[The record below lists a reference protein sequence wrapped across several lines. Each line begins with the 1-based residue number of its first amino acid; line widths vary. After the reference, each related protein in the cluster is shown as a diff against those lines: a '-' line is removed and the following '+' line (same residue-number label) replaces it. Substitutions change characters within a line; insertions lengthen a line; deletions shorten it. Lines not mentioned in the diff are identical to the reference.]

1 MAVKIPDPLKE
12 AFPVYLIVL
21 DAAAMTSVPAP
32 ASGTLAAASDAE
44 VRRVFAKIG
53 WRVMPILTT
62 AYILNYLDRTNI
74 AFAAL
79 TMRQAIGLTQ
89 TQLGIGAGIFFL
101 GYCLLEVPSNVA
113 LYRFGARV
121 WISRI
126 MISWGLASAAMAF
139 AVGPNSFYLF
149 RLLLG
154 AAEAGFFPGVAFYL
168 ATWFPREYRT
178 RIIAWF
184 MVAIPISSVIG
195 GPLSGLLLALD
206 GWLGLAGWQWLF
218 VVEGLPAVVVGL
230 MLLTRLT
237 DRPEDATWLTDA
249 ERAIVHER
257 IADEV
262 KPKEVR
268 HFGKALL
275 DARVLILGCIQFS
288 FLVGSYGIGIFLP
301 QILDTGRLSDL
312 QIGFVTSACYAAAS
326 LTMVL
331 WAGHVDRHGN
341 KVGNLA
347 ASCLVSAV
355 GFAASVFFAQNLWM
369 SVLSIA
375 VAVSGVN
382 AARALFWTI
391 PPRFLSG
398 MAAAGGLAFI
408 NSIGTSGGFV
418 GPTIFGWLTDNTG
431 SFIAGQMA
439 LSGFLLVAAA
449 LAWWLRSFQAE

>member
-1 MAVKIPDPLKE
+1 
-12 AFPVYLIVL
+12 
-21 DAAAMTSVPAP
+21 MTSVPAP
-32 ASGTLAAASDAE
+32 APGTLAAATDAE

-62 AYILNYLDRTNI
+62 AYVLNYLDRTNI

-79 TMRQAIGLTQ
+79 TMREAIGLTQ
-89 TQLGIGAGIFFL
+89 TQLGVGAGIFFL

-113 LYRFGARV
+113 LYRYGARV

-139 AVGPNSFYLF
+139 AVGPNSFYAF

-195 GPLSGLLLALD
+195 GPLSGLLLRMD

-218 VVEGLPAVVVGL
+218 IVEGLPAVFVGL

-237 DRPEDATWLTDA
+237 DRPEDATWLT
-249 ERAIVHER
+249 
-257 IADEV
+257 ADERRIV
-262 KPKEVR
+262 RDQLAVEIKPKEVHR
-268 HFGKALL
+268 FALAL
-275 DARVLILGCIQFS
+275 RDPRVLILAGIQFG

-301 QILDTGRLSDL
+301 QILDTGRLSNL
-312 QIGFVTSACYAAAS
+312 QIGFVTSGCYAVAS
-326 LTMVL
+326 MTMIV
-331 WAGHVDRHGN
+331 WASHVDRHGH
-341 KVGNLA
+341 KVGNLSMA
-347 ASCLVSAV
+347 CLLAGM
-355 GFAASVFFAQNLWM
+355 GFAGSLLFAQNLWM
-369 SVLSIA
+369 SIA
-375 VAVSGVN
+375 ALTVAVSGVN
-382 AARALFWTI
+382 AARAIFWTI
-391 PPRFLSG
+391 PPRFLTG
-398 MAAAGGLAFI
+398 LAAAGGLAFI

-418 GPTIFGWLTDNTG
+418 GPTIMGWLTDQTG

-439 LSGFLLVAAA
+439 LSGFLLAAAA